1 LTLPLTDFAPRWGEI
16 RAKSKDQAKN
26 PSIEAGFFDGRV
38 KTLPYSKSATNPN
51 LGKGFTKKRGS
62 GRMVAN
68 ATKTEEAFS

>member
-38 KTLPYSKSATNPN
+38 KTLPYSRSAINPN
-51 LGKGFTKKRGS
+51 LKEKTTKQE
-62 GRMVAN
+62 VIL
-68 ATKTEEAFS
+68 